1 MDKKTGIIIGI
12 ITAVIVVL
20 VAVVFAMEGKT
31 EKVDSNV
38 ILTLN
43 GENYTVDEFNIFSKL
58 TNNESDDINKKMT
71 EDEVVTMMNN
81 FIIRNIII
89 KIKNIIWFIIS
100 TFFIFNVE
108 CT

>member
-43 GENYTVDEFNIFSKL
+43 GENYTVDEFNI
-58 TNNESDDINKKMT
+58 
-71 EDEVVTMMNN
+71 
-81 FIIRNIII
+81 
-89 KIKNIIWFIIS
+89 
-100 TFFIFNVE
+100 
-108 CT
+108 